1 MADRFTED
9 DGANRTT
16 VIETRSGG
24 SGLMI
29 GILLLI
35 VLVAGIA
42 YFLFAQNR
50 NDTVRTDAVV
60 GAAQQVGD
68 AAKDAGKSVG
78 DAANRAA
85 PAQ

>member
-24 SGLMI
+24 SVLMI
-29 GILLLI
+29 GLLLLI

-50 NDTVRTDAVV
+50 NEDVRTDAVV
-60 GAAQQVGD
+60 GAAHQVGD
-68 AAKDAGKSVG
+68 AAQDAGKSVS
-78 DAANRAA
+78 DAADRTA